1 LLFPGVPSAVRVVR
15 RAALPAVVP
24 YVRSGAGGV
33 NFHSRLLAGV
43 TLATILLVT
52 GLAFAPTWV
61 LYAVIGVACAGYL
74 AGMVWLMYEIH
85 RAPTLPPNDE
95 WGWPTK
101 DELDRRA
108 TVRHT
113 VGGGTRG

>member
-1 LLFPGVPSAVRVVR
+1 
-15 RAALPAVVP
+15 VVP
-24 YVRSGAGGV
+24 FVRSEGGGV
-33 NFHSRLLAGV
+33 KQHERRLGYV
-43 TLATILLVT
+43 TLAALVFIYA
-52 GLAFAPTWV
+52 LARFASVSV
-61 LYAVIGVACAGYL
+61 LYAVIGVAAALYV
-74 AGMVWLMYEIH
+74 AGMVWLMYEVH